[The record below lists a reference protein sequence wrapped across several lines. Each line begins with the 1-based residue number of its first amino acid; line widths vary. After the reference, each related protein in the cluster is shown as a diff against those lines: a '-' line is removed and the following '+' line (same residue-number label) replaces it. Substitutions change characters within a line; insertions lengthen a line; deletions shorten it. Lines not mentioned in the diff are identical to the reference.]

1 MGGPYTCIFSGLMR
15 NSHTC
20 GRGTLINALT
30 RLTPICN
37 PRFLTFVCF
46 IPHSQSSRKNLLRL
60 DVQRDGWDETLFFRH
75 ED

>member
-1 MGGPYTCIFSGLMR
+1 MHIFWLDEKLP
-15 NSHTC
+15 TC
-20 GRGTLINALT
+20 GRGTLINAPPATDT
-30 RLTPICN
+30 RMQT
-37 PRFLTFVCF
+37 RFLIFVCF